1 VKPIPDRMLELIGNS
16 RPERTAGVLGQD
28 MKDLFP
34 SHDPEHIE
42 SPQGIERIK
51 SL

>member
-1 VKPIPDRMLELIGNS
+1 VIELIGNS
-16 RPERTAGVLGQD
+16 RPERTAGIFGQN
-28 MKDLFP
+28 MKDLFS

-42 SPQGIERIK
+42 SPQGVEGIK